1 MGTCATLFPELPFP
15 DFKPPFFP
23 NPTHH
28 FLELCGCVFFF
39 GGGGL
44 YETFSSFPLSTFSIP
59 TYFP

>member
-1 MGTCATLFPELPFP
+1 MPRCSQNCLFRI
-15 DFKPPFFP
+15 FKPHFFP

-28 FLELCGCVFFF
+28 FLELNGCVF

-44 YETFSSFPLSTFSIP
+44 YQTFPSVPFSTFSIP